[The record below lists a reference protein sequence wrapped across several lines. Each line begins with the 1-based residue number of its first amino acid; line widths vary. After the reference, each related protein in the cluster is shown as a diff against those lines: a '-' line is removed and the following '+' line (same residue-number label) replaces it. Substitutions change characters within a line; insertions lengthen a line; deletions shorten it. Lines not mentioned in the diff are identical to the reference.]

1 MELSMKDVMEIIDA
15 PESAVLKFIKSGK
28 LPAHKIN
35 HQYRFN
41 KQDLKEWII
50 RNNISVSEKTI
61 KNFFAEPVSLEG
73 LLVRGGALTIKGG
86 HDIREILKNAV
97 SKMKMPPETTPE
109 EVLSSLLEREEMMPT
124 SIGMGIAIPH
134 PRNPVISD
142 VENESITMCMLEE
155 PREYGSLD
163 GKKVHTLFI
172 IMSANPRRHLE
183 ILSKL
188 VFICRRE
195 RFAGML
201 EERAG
206 FEEIC
211 GYVGLMEK
219 EMQAGKK

>member
-1 MELSMKDVMEIIDA
+1 MKEVMEILDA
-15 PESAVLKFIKSGK
+15 PESRVLQFIKSGK

-41 KQDLKEWII
+41 KEEFKEWVIHS
-50 RNNISVSEKTI
+50 NISVSEKTI
-61 KNFFAEPVSLEG
+61 QTYFGEPVSVAG
-73 LLVRGGALTIKGG
+73 LIRKGG
-86 HDIREILKNAV
+86 VFSVKGGKDIKEILKSAV
-97 SKMKMPPETTPE
+97 SKMKIPSDTTAGD
-109 EVLSSLLEREEMMPT
+109 VLASLVEREEMMPT
-124 SIGMGIAIPH
+124 AVGLGIAIPH
-134 PRNPVISD
+134 PRNPIISD
-142 VENESITMCMLEE
+142 IENESITMCMLDE

-172 IMSANPRRHLE
+172 IMSANSRRHLE

-195 RFAGML
+195 RFAGMV

-206 FEEIC
+206 FDEIC
-211 GYVGLMEK
+211 GYIELMEK